1 MMVNLKTFVGVLK
14 LTEETAGQ
22 LGLQSLTPMD
32 RCILTAMWDKYELA
46 DDSFVLQFDDFAR
59 DLEKQGVFVS
69 KAQFYKSIRRFL
81 SVGIIQKIGGER
93 SCSYMFVE

>member
-1 MMVNLKTFVGVLK
+1 MVNLKTFVGILK
-14 LTEETAGQ
+14 LTEETADQ

-32 RCILTAMWDKYELA
+32 RYLLTAMWDKYELA

-59 DLEKQGVFVS
+59 DLKKQGVLVS

-93 SCSYMFVE
+93 SCSYMFIE

>member
-1 MMVNLKTFVGVLK
+1 MVNLKTFVGILK
-14 LTEETAGQ
+14 LTEETADQ

-32 RCILTAMWDKYELA
+32 RYLLTAMWDKYELA

-59 DLEKQGVFVS
+59 DLKKQGVFVS

-93 SCSYMFVE
+93 SCSYIFIE